1 MRARGTVHVATRR
14 FHVCRRTQCDERVL
28 RYNGANPSEMPVAAG
43 SVFTPTR
50 PIHARTLRHTK
61 ILPIAIR
68 FPALDG
74 MNTNRR
80 GRRSKT

>member
-43 SVFTPTR
+43 SVFTPT
-50 PIHARTLRHTK
+50 PHTCTHASPYENLANCHPFSCARWNEHE
-61 ILPIAIR
+61 
-68 FPALDG
+68 
-74 MNTNRR
+74 
-80 GRRSKT
+80 